1 MSRVKMPNTVHW
13 RYRHERVRAAEA
25 ESAGD
30 AEGAW
35 THLER
40 AHILSQAFA
49 VAHVG
54 SHVAMLR
61 LGLRERDRREVVGQ
75 LVRIV
80 VAGPASLRGAIP
92 TGNSGRSRVP
102 LRQSAPIP
110 DDLAVLL
117 GAAS

>member
-1 MSRVKMPNTVHW
+1 MSRLRMPATVHGH
-13 RYRHERVRAAEA
+13 YRRERARAAEA
-25 ESAGD
+25 ERAG
-30 AEGAW
+30 ELERAW
-35 THLER
+35 RHLER

-61 LGLRERDRREVVGQ
+61 LGVRERDRREVVGQ
-75 LVRIV
+75 VVRIV
-80 VAGPASLRGAIP
+80 VAGPASLRGATP
-92 TGNSGRSRVP
+92 TGNNGRARVP

-110 DDLAVLL
+110 DDLASAL